1 MSSKKKERERRVS
14 RRVCITLPI
23 IYSASSPSIKDELRI
38 RALTKDISA
47 RGLGFVASNKPR
59 YPSMNLQ
66 IELPPKHQKDKYIRF
81 TSRAGSPPDF
91 INAKVK
97 IVYSKP
103 ISKLHKD
110 IFRTGVCFIELAKN
124 DAALLRNLLI
134 PKKKAKKKA
143 KKKTK
148 GKKKR

>member
-1 MSSKKKERERRVS
+1 MSSKKKKDERRVS
-14 RRVCITLPI
+14 RRVSTTLPI
-23 IYSASSPSIKDELRI
+23 VYSISAPPLKDELKI

-47 RGLGFVASNKPR
+47 RGLGFVASNKPKV
-59 YPSMNLQ
+59 PSMNLQ
-66 IELPPKHQKDKYIRF
+66 IELPSKHPKDKYIRF
-81 TSRAGSPPDF
+81 TKRASSLPDF

-97 IVYSKP
+97 IVYSRP

-124 DAALLRNLLI
+124 DAALLRDLLV
-134 PKKKAKKKA
+134 PKRK

-148 GKKKR
+148 KKK